1 MVNKPWPSG
10 SDGFE
15 LGEVLGVDEA
25 DRFALGIDDDEVV
38 NVPLVEDVDG
48 VGGEGVLAQADR
60 LAGHHL
66 GQRLAEHAIALGQ
79 VAAQVAVGEDAGQ
92 FAAFVDHADAA
103 GLGLTHDEQCVTDDG
118 GLRGHRV
125 ARATAH
131 DVGYLEQQ
139 CPADGTAR
147 VAFRKF
153 RFFEAASVEHG
164 HGEGVT
170 HDERGGGAGG
180 GGHVEGAGLLW
191 HFDVEHDLGVFSQR
205 GARRRG
211 HGDDLHGESP
221 DGRQKVDQLVGL
233 AGVAQG
239 EQDVAVVEDAE
250 VAVHGVDG
258 VEQHGGRAG
267 AGEGGGDL
275 AADVAG
281 FADAEDDDF
290 LSLGQGGDDQ
300 FHRLIE

>member
-1 MVNKPWPSG
+1 M
-10 SDGFE
+10 DG
-15 LGEVLGVDEA
+15 
-25 DRFALGIDDDEVV
+25 IS
-38 NVPLVEDVDG
+38 
-48 VGGEGVLAQADR
+48 GEGILAQADWF
-60 LAGHHL
+60 AGHDL
-66 GQRLAEHAIALGQ
+66 GQWLFQHRVALGQ
-79 VAAQVAVGEDAGQ
+79 VTAQVSVGEDTCE
-92 FAAFVDHADAA
+92 FAAFINHTDAA
-103 GLGLTHDEQCVTDDG
+103 GLGFSHDEQSVLNG
-118 GLRGHRV
+118 GRLRSDRI
-125 ARATAH
+125 ACSTAH
-131 DVGYLEQQ
+131 YVRHLEQQ
-139 CPADGTAR
+139 RPADGAAG
-147 VAFRKF
+147 VAFGEF
-153 RFFEAASVEHG
+153 RFLETACVEHG
-164 HGEGVT
+164 HGEGVA